1 MWRAWEGLEG
11 QAAVPGGAGAAA
23 VPTNDSNTQPKQ
35 ISHAIPPRHES
46 TRAQKPQNINDQISI
61 VEIHSGELH
70 AKLPRSS
77 QDSAPCHDQAPLVWR
92 APEGPEGL
100 AAVPVG
106 GGRAWPDNEPTPNH
120 TSAHQAPLVWRVP
133 EGPEGQGGLRDRPL
147 RAKLA
152 CGDLAGGRARRR
164 PEHPWGHQQHK
175 PTGGAPR
182 GTPPVIN
189 TRSFNRG

>member
-1 MWRAWEGLEG
+1 MQSGL
-11 QAAVPGGAGAAA
+11 VPY
-23 VPTNDSNTQPKQ
+23 
-35 ISHAIPPRHES
+35 R
-46 TRAQKPQNINDQISI
+46 
-61 VEIHSGELH
+61 
-70 AKLPRSS
+70 
-77 QDSAPCHDQAPLVWR
+77 DQAPQVWR
-92 APEGPEGL
+92 APEGPECL

-106 GGRAWPDNEPTPNH
+106 GGGAWPDLEPTYKR
-120 TSAHQAPLVWRVP
+120 TSATQAPLVWRAP

-164 PEHPWGHQQHK
+164 PEHPWGHAATRHSSTTQTHTR
-175 PTGGAPR
+175 TGGAPS